1 LSTGTEPVFSRG
13 ELVRALGL
21 GELLV
26 AAGLVAMAPMV
37 RGETAYGS
45 ISSQAPLT
53 CAGEGYFLLML
64 AFMGLLV
71 LGRSLAAGRIELGAP
86 GPAVLLA
93 LLALYVAV
101 RGAFSDHPYEARR
114 ESLAWLSNL
123 LLFALLAASAA
134 GRSRRLMLGA
144 LAGMLGLQ
152 AGMALVQYY
161 VTLPAMREDL
171 LLGLPVG
178 SIDPQSP
185 SAMSRLLSGEPF
197 TTFLHANSLGAF
209 LAAALVAVSAL
220 VPVRLAGGAARA
232 QRGMALV
239 VWLPLAGL
247 PAWALWLTG
256 SKGAWIALIAAV
268 ALTLAVVPP
277 GDGRLRRVLRAGG
290 AALLALML
298 AGALALWLV
307 PPLPGRAGLAASLD
321 VRLGY
326 WKPAAEMTMSNP
338 LFGVG
343 PGKFGAVYPQLK
355 GPLAEEAQSA
365 HSAYMETAAELGLAG
380 LALLLAFWGWSLWRL
395 LAASRSGDAAAP
407 DAGAEAGPDPGA
419 PRKRLLVVLAGG
431 AACTVAATHLV
442 MSQLTVGWL
451 LLMGLVWVCFFL
463 AATWAP
469 RATRGGEGLIDR
481 ALLAA
486 TLVFLVHSAGC
497 MGMSL
502 RSLVGPA
509 LILVALG
516 LSGPAARRLVLTGR
530 TRLAAGAAGLAL
542 AVLAAG
548 FLGSREW
555 QRGMDLR
562 RVEIAAAEARA
573 PSPGTVPMEA
583 QLGELKA
590 VEQAIAGDPV
600 NWQLY
605 CGAAQACMG
614 AAARAGDDG
623 DARER
628 LFAQAEKYFRRS
640 AELAPHHTAPR
651 RQLARFL
658 VYWKPRLSAAPAEYE
673 RLVALYPGNT
683 RYRMEWADTELLLG
697 RRARALELYRQVLEI
712 GRRTGDEAIHPSI
725 FFENWRQMSWQRSCL
740 PALAG
745 ELDSSLAAEGE
756 SAPLLLR
763 RALVEIVR
771 GRFAEA
777 LTFADRAAATEPDDA
792 LLLLLRGYAERLA
805 GDWQKSLETFR
816 AADRLEKE
824 GGRPAGPGAVG
835 RARYRTG
842 LARNLERRRKEAG
855 GGGDGGAA
863 EP

>member
-197 TTFLHANSLGAF
+197 TTFLHANSL
-209 LAAALVAVSAL
+209 
-220 VPVRLAGGAARA
+220 
-232 QRGMALV
+232 
-239 VWLPLAGL
+239 
-247 PAWALWLTG
+247 
-256 SKGAWIALIAAV
+256 
-268 ALTLAVVPP
+268 